1 MSCLNLLVDLVKLN
15 LLQKIQNLLNVLK
28 REPLQGYPNKLVQ
41 LVEGEDHVSYNM
53 SPTPLV
59 RPSPVSM
66 TTGSQHS
73 VDSDVERDPIESDLP
88 LLSTMFHKT
97 SDDDY
102 VSDLIAMNK

>member
-1 MSCLNLLVDLVKLN
+1 
-15 LLQKIQNLLNVLK
+15 
-28 REPLQGYPNKLVQ
+28 
-41 LVEGEDHVSYNM
+41 
-53 SPTPLV
+53 
-59 RPSPVSM
+59 M

-88 LLSTMFHKT
+88 LLSPMFHKT